1 MIKIPVVFALM
12 TMVPSMCWALSDAC
26 TNPKEYTIE
35 RRCYLTEDAWQR
47 APYKHVLKMWR
58 KADGKVYCT
67 ANMVF
72 GQIVTARHCI
82 EDYNVSDLKFI
93 AFDGREITVKYVGY
107 ENEFAYGKHNPFI
120 DIVFLTPSEKD
131 ADFVKSNSINT
142 AESINSVTSGSFVSV
157 GCGGLKILSD
167 KEIDLFQHAYSE
179 FLQNNKEY
187 VARNSDEDFGKP
199 ILDDGKTMNLTYLLS
214 KEFYEKINPYL
225 IKYGLGTAEDIFTN
239 DSKNIKASLCDRFDQ
254 PDEDRELYGNC
265 SGWHGDSGGGVY
277 RISNGVNGNNILS
290 SNLCNGTVC
299 GLLGVQVAGLSFISK
314 LPNRHLSPVS
324 SMEPIM
330 NTRFVSKKESS
341 ETDFGTE

>member
-12 TMVPSMCWALSDAC
+12 TMVPNMCWALSDAC

-67 ANMVF
+67 ANMAF

-93 AFDGREITVKYVGY
+93 AFDGREITARYFGY
-107 ENEFAYGKHNPFI
+107 EAEFPYGSYEAFGP
-120 DIVFLTPSEKD
+120 DIVFLTPSAKD
-131 ADFVKSNSINT
+131 AAFVKSNSVNT

-167 KEIDLFQHAYSE
+167 KEIDLFQRAYNE
-179 FLQNNKEY
+179 FLKHNKEY
-187 VARNSDEDFGKP
+187 VARNSDDDFGKP
-199 ILDDGKTMNLTYLLS
+199 ILDNGQTMNLTYLLGR
-214 KEFYEKINPYL
+214 EFFEKINPYL

-239 DSKNIKASLCDRFDQ
+239 DGKNIKASLCNGFEQ
-254 PDEDRELYGNC
+254 PDEGRHLYGYC
-265 SGWHGDSGGGVY
+265 KGWYGDSGGGVY
-277 RISNGVNGNNILS
+277 RVSNGANENNILT
-290 SNLCNGTVC
+290 SNLCDGVVC
-299 GLLGVQVAGLSFISK
+299 GLLGMQVGGLSFISK
-314 LPNRHLSPVS
+314 MPNRHLAPLAAIEPVLD
-324 SMEPIM
+324 I
-330 NTRFVSKKESS
+330 RFVPK
-341 ETDFGTE
+341 TDSNVE

>member
-1 MIKIPVVFALM
+1 MIKIPVVFVLM
-12 TMVPSMCWALSDAC
+12 TMIPSMCWALSDAC

-35 RRCYLTEDAWQR
+35 RRCYLTDDAWQH

-67 ANMVF
+67 ANMAF

-82 EDYNVSDLKFI
+82 EGYNVSDLKFI

-157 GCGGLKILSD
+157 GCGALKILSD
-167 KEIDLFQHAYSE
+167 KEIDLFQRAYAE
-179 FLQNNKEY
+179 FLNNTGS
-187 VARNSDEDFGKP
+187 RNTESGQLISE
-199 ILDDGKTMNLTYLLS
+199 DGKTVKLLL
-214 KEFYEKINPYL
+214 ERGFYEKINPYL

-239 DSKNIKASLCDRFDQ
+239 DGKNIKASLCNGFEWPPRDRKLDGHCQ
-254 PDEDRELYGNC
+254 
-265 SGWHGDSGGGVY
+265 GWKGDSGGGVF
-277 RISNGVNGNNILS
+277 RVSNGVNKNNILS
-290 SNLCNGTVC
+290 SNTCNGIVC
-299 GLLGVQVAGLSFISK
+299 GMLGVQVGGETSISK
-314 LPNRHLSPVS
+314 HPDLHLGWATVEPV
-324 SMEPIM
+324 MDI
-330 NTRFVSKKESS
+330 RFVQNKESS
-341 ETDFGTE
+341 DADSDTE